1 VYANLLSIAV
11 PLPLPLSAIL
21 ILVTDLGFEL
31 ALALSFAWDVSES
44 KTGLMKLP
52 PRKPVT
58 EHSVARIKQEQQTG
72 KPGFFAR
79 LVQNW
84 KDPIDE
90 ETLVDG
96 EALSWGYL
104 EAGTLETI
112 GCLVCYFF
120 AMWWGYGVTPADAVK
135 YGDIW
140 SSRAVPTVELQNGR
154 SLDFQEREQCLA
166 MGQSAFYIGIMFQQ
180 SFNLFANKARL
191 GLPFGSFMIANPKTF
206 YGLMIGTAFSFALVY
221 IPPLNVA
228 FGTNWQTTPI
238 VWAIGFGFGA
248 VLFVYS
254 VLRFMIRRRWNPIKF
269 SKDIQGLDLH
279 PTRFSTG
286 R

>member
-44 KTGLMKLP
+44 KAGLMKLP
-52 PRKPVT
+52 PRKPVSS
-58 EHSVARIKQEQQTG
+58 ESIARMKRNQQNDN
-72 KPGFFAR
+72 PGFFSR
-79 LVQNW
+79 FVQNW
-84 KDPIDE
+84 KEPIEE

-96 EALSWGYL
+96 EALMWAYI

-120 AMWWGYGVTPADAVK
+120 AMWWGYRVTPADAVK
-135 YGDIW
+135 FGDIW
-140 SSRAVPTVELQNGR
+140 TSRDVATITLANGEVMNFA
-154 SLDFQEREQCLA
+154 DREDCLA
-166 MGQSAFYIGIMFQQ
+166 MGQSAFFIGIFFQQ
-180 SFNLFANKARL
+180 CFNLFANKARL
-191 GLPFGSFMIANPKTF
+191 RLPFGSFMTANPKTF
-206 YGLMIGTAFSFALVY
+206 YGLLIGIAFSFALVY

-228 FGTNWQTTPI
+228 FGTNWRTTPI
-238 VWAIGFGFGA
+238 VWGIAFGFGLN
-248 VLFVYS
+248 LFAYS
-254 VLRFMIRRRWNPIKF
+254 VLRFIIGRKWNPIKF